1 MPSILAAA
9 ISTRTTSV
17 ALFAAG
23 AELRLERSATAA
35 NDEFASPRPLLRRF
49 LAQDQGSL
57 AAACVSA
64 AATPPPSWP
73 PVAAADLA
81 AALGLA
87 DVDLIDEAVAGAE
100 WLLGLAP
107 DEIEPLPATGALPGA
122 AGEGIWAVWDGGG
135 AAPRLARLRRGAGG
149 GVLEAGPLAPPPRS
163 ALATPAA
170 GAASAGASP
179 SPAAALGRLIA
190 AVAALTPRGAAAP
203 KAGFGLYLGGP
214 GIGTLTSTD
223 RRQLDAALADGSQA
237 RIPVHLVQRPPSPLW
252 GAARRAWRLLR

>member
-49 LAQDQGSL
+49 LAQDLGSL

-64 AATPPPSWP
+64 AVTPPTSWP
-73 PVAAADLA
+73 PLAAADLA
-81 AALGLA
+81 AALGMA
-87 DVDLIDEAVAGAE
+87 DVELIDEVVAGGE

-107 DEIEPLPATGALPGA
+107 EEIEPLPATGALPGA
-122 AGEGIWAVWDGGG
+122 AGEGFWAVWDGGA

-149 GVLEAGPLAPPPRS
+149 GVLEAGPLAPASRS
-163 ALATPAA
+163 ALAAPAA
-170 GAASAGASP
+170 GAASSGTSA
-179 SPAAALGRLIA
+179 SPAAALGGLIA
-190 AVAALTPRGAAAP
+190 AVAALAPHGAAAP
-203 KAGFGLYLGGP
+203 EAGFGLYLGGA
-214 GIGTLTSTD
+214 GIGTLTPTD
-223 RRQLDAALADGSQA
+223 RRQLAEAFANGGQA